1 MRLVCYNVE
10 GLRRAAE
17 VARVVK
23 GLDADV
29 VALQEPG
36 RGPLGL
42 VRLAVLARRTGLRR
56 VARCGT
62 TALLVAEHVEVAPA
76 VGIVRGS
83 LVSTLNRIGR
93 TTLVTLRLP
102 RSAVQLPRGRPTW
115 RRPHPMGR
123 GASIATVDGIGI
135 VVLHLPPDDQQMR
148 LVHLDRIA
156 DRWEHRDPQ
165 LVVGDLNER
174 PGLPAWQR
182 LTDPGS
188 GSLRDL
194 APDAGPTYPTHRPRS
209 RIDAVLGSA
218 SLRAVKAWVPDD
230 AEVLAASDHR
240 PVVVE
245 LERAS

>member
-1 MRLVCYNVE
+1 MRLVSYNVE
-10 GLRRAAE
+10 GLRRGAR
-17 VARVVK
+17 VARVVQA
-23 GLDADV
+23 LDADV

-42 VRLAVLARRTGLRR
+42 LRLAVLARRTGLRR

-76 VGIVRGS
+76 VGVVRAG
-83 LVSTLNRIGR
+83 LASTLNRFSR
-93 TTLVTLRLP
+93 AQRFTHHLP
-102 RSAVQLPRGRPTW
+102 PSGVPLPRGRPTW

-135 VVLHLPPDDQQMR
+135 VVLHLPPDDQPRR
-148 LVHLDRIA
+148 LAHLDRIA
-156 DRWEHRDPQ
+156 DRWERRDPQ

-174 PGLPAWQR
+174 PGQPAWQR
-182 LTDPGS
+182 LGE
-188 GSLRDL
+188 SLRDL
-194 APDAGPTYPTHRPRS
+194 APDAGPTYPTSRPRS

-218 SLRAVKAWVPDD
+218 SLRAVRAWVPDD

-245 LERAS
+245 LERTS

>member
-1 MRLVCYNVE
+1 VRLVSYNVE
-10 GLRRAAE
+10 GLRQGAQ
-17 VARVVK
+17 VARVVR
-23 GLDADV
+23 GLEADV

-62 TALLVAEHVEVAPA
+62 TALLVAGHVEVAPA
-76 VGIVRGS
+76 VGVVRAG
-83 LVSTLNRIGR
+83 LVNALNRFGR
-93 TTLVTLRLP
+93 TNRFTHRQP
-102 RSAVQLPRGRPTW
+102 PSGVQLPRGRPTW

-123 GASIATVDGIGI
+123 GASLREVDGIGV
-135 VVLHLPPDDQQMR
+135 VVLHLPPDDQQRR
-148 LVHLDRIA
+148 LEHLERIA

-174 PGLPAWQR
+174 PGGPVWLR
-182 LTDPGS
+182 LTGT
-188 GSLRDL
+188 LHDL
-194 APDAGPTYPTHRPRS
+194 APDVGPTYPTPRPRI

-218 SLRAVKAWVPDD
+218 SLRTVRAWVPDD
-230 AEVLAASDHR
+230 ATVLAASDHR

-245 LERAS
+245 LERIA